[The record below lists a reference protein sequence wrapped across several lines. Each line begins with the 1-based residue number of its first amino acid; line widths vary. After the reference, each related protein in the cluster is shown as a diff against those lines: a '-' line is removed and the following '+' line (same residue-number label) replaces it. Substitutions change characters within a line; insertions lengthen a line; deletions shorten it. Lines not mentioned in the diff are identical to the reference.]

1 MPLRAAVFDFD
12 GVIVNSEPL
21 HFRSLQAAL
30 RTEGVEITEE
40 EYFGSFLAYDDRGA
54 IRRALEH
61 HNQPVDPDR
70 MERLASQKIAHFREL
85 IPEVPV
91 FDGAADLVRR
101 LADEVPLA
109 IASGARHAEVEEIL
123 RGVDLHDA
131 FVTIVGAEDAPRTKP
146 DPAPYLEAARR
157 LAEHSGNGLPT
168 TDCLALEDSVPGIA
182 SARAAGMKVVGVAN
196 SYPADKLQAAHRV
209 VDTLVGL
216 GVDDLRGL
224 FGS

>member
-21 HFRSLQAAL
+21 HFRSLQAVL

-40 EYFGSFLAYDDRGA
+40 EYFSSFLGDDDRGA
-54 IRRALEH
+54 VRRALEH
-61 HNQPVDPDR
+61 NDQPADPDR
-70 MERLASQKIAHFREL
+70 VERLASLKVARFAEL

-91 FDGAADLVRR
+91 FDGAADLVRK
-101 LADEVPLA
+101 LAAEVPLA
-109 IASGARHAEVEEIL
+109 IASGARRAELDKIL
-123 RGVDLHDA
+123 RGVGLHDA

-157 LAEHSGNGLPT
+157 LAGHFGNGLPPA
-168 TDCLALEDSVPGIA
+168 DCLALEDSVPGIA
-182 SARAAGMKVVGVAN
+182 SARAAGMKVLAVAN
-196 SYPADKLQAAHRV
+196 SYPAEKLQAAHRV
-209 VDTLVGL
+209 VDSLVGL
-216 GVDDLRGL
+216 QVDDLRGL